1 MCRNLERTS
10 SDPCN
15 PSSGHKVPAC
25 GSGAAISPASSPF
38 QPSGRTT
45 YKSQRKFCRLIPR
58 SPKVAREIILLIP
71 RLDGRPGRHDEVSE
85 GLHDLLRRRPGLAI
99 ADRPA
104 VDFDDRCD
112 FCRGTRDESLVRS
125 PDIVE
130 GEE

>member
-45 YKSQRKFCRLIPR
+45 YKSPTKVLPLDPR
-58 SPKVAREIILLIP
+58 SPKVVREIILLIP

-85 GLHDLLRRRPGLAI
+85 GLHDLLRRRPGLAS
-99 ADRPA
+99 AHHRA
-104 VDFDDRCD
+104 
-112 FCRGTRDESLVRS
+112 G
-125 PDIVE
+125 
-130 GEE
+130 